1 MVYGRRLRS
10 VRRDRIATFAP
21 RLAVVTVAILAGL
34 AGVTA
39 GRAAEIDETGFRPLF
54 DGTSLAGWR
63 ASENTASWRVADGEI
78 VCHGPRSHLFYV
90 GADPAAPESF
100 KNFHLR
106 AEVLTKPGA
115 NSGIFIHSRFQEEG
129 WPAHGYEVQVNN
141 SHRDPVRTGSLYNT
155 VKLFT
160 PPARDEEWFTMDIV
174 VKGRAVTAAVD
185 GRVLYEFVEPEG
197 VTGTRRLSE
206 GLLALQAHD
215 PDSVVH
221 YRNLRIKRL
230 D

>member
-1 MVYGRRLRS
+1 LAAGAAV
-10 VRRDRIATFAP
+10 A
-21 RLAVVTVAILAGL
+21 LAVLAGSA
-34 AGVTA
+34 AGP
-39 GRAAEIDETGFRPLF
+39 AAEIDETGFRPLF
-54 DGTSLAGWR
+54 DGSSLAGWR
-63 ASENTASWRVADGEI
+63 ASENPASWRVADGEI

-90 GADPAAPESF
+90 GADPAAPESY
-100 KNFHLR
+100 KDFHFR

-115 NSGIFIHSRFQEEG
+115 NSGIFFHSRFQDDG

-141 SHRDPVRTGSLYNT
+141 SQRDPVRTGSLYNT
-155 VKLFT
+155 VKIFT
-160 PPARDEEWFTMDIV
+160 PPARDDEWFTMDVV
-174 VKGRAVTAAVD
+174 VKGRAVTVSVD

-197 VTGTRRLSE
+197 ATGTRRLSE

>member
-1 MVYGRRLRS
+1 MIYGREEKIVHWARGGRW
-10 VRRDRIATFAP
+10 
-21 RLAVVTVAILAGL
+21 LAVALVAVAGA
-34 AGVTA
+34 AGGVA
-39 GRAAEIDETGFRPLF
+39 RAADQEGFSPLF
-54 DGTSLAGWR
+54 DGASLSGWR
-63 ASENTASWRVADGEI
+63 PSENPESWRVADGMI
-78 VCHGPRSHLFYV
+78 ICHGPRSHLFYV

-100 KNFHLR
+100 KDFHFR
-106 AEVLTKPGA
+106 TEVRTKPGA
-115 NSGIFIHSRFQEEG
+115 NSGIFFHSRFIDGG
-129 WPAHGYEVQVNN
+129 WPAYGYEVQVNN
-141 SHRDPVRTGSLYNT
+141 SQGDPVRTGSLYYT
-155 VKLFT
+155 VKIFT

-174 VKGRAVTAAVD
+174 VKGRAVTVSVD

-215 PDSVVH
+215 PGSEVH